1 MRKRLFPI
9 KAFSQAF
16 LISFEHRFFHLG
28 LQALH
33 EKAFQFF
40 LRGKLLATL
49 ESEVEQFL
57 ADEFYQFFYFPAL
70 SRLRRAQ
77 HEGHYTLILSSSP
90 SFIVGP
96 IANYLG
102 VALWRASEYMVGE
115 DGRFK
120 EVGSVLSGEEKGRY
134 LIAFAKAH
142 HIAEKDVIA
151 YSDSPLDLPFLMAA
165 GKAVVANPSRSM
177 KRICRKKNW
186 EII

>member
-28 LQALH
+28 LDALH

-40 LRGKLLATL
+40 LRGKQLATL
-49 ESEVEQFL
+49 QSEVKQFL

-77 HEGHYTLILSSSP
+77 HEGHHTLILSSSP

-96 IANYLG
+96 IAHYLD
-102 VALWRASEYMVGE
+102 VALWRSSEYTTGE

-120 EVGSVLSGEEKGRY
+120 QVGSVLSGEEKGRY
-134 LIAFAKAH
+134 LKAFAKAH
-142 HIAEKDVIA
+142 HIPANEVVA

-165 GKAVVANPSRSM
+165 GKAVVANPSRYM
-177 KRICRKKNW
+177 KKICRKKNW